1 MNDPV
6 HLVDED
12 ARRRDLFQNATV
24 QRRFAES
31 DSRAHVPSNA
41 SGLVA
46 NSDGSEQT
54 WQKARPVACLRDRFV
69 DAGVAVN
76 GAKQS
81 RRIIGG
87 LGCAEQE
94 KPALIER
101 IVKGGAHLVLQISIE
116 VDQNVAAGD
125 QVDMGEWRVLD
136 QVMHCEQNRIAHL
149 LADRYPSPSRMKNR

>member
-6 HLVDED
+6 HVVDED

-31 DSRAHVPSNA
+31 DGRAHVPSNE

-54 WQKARPVACLRDRFV
+54 RQKSRPVACLRDRFV

-76 GAKQS
+76 GVEQS
-81 RRIIGG
+81 RRIVGG

-94 KPALIER
+94 KATWIEG
-101 IVKGGAHLVLQISIE
+101 VMKGVAHLVLQISIE
-116 VDQNVAAGD
+116 VDQDIAAGN
-125 QVDMGEWRVLD
+125 QVDMGE
-136 QVMHCEQNRIAHL
+136 
-149 LADRYPSPSRMKNR
+149 